1 MLKRFIALVL
11 SISLVVMA
19 LPLSCGAARDLYFEE
34 QLAKSLK
41 SLGLFQGVSDTDF
54 ALHRAPTRVEAL
66 IMLIRLLGHGKEAQE
81 SGASHPF
88 TDVPTW
94 ADGYVGYA
102 YEKGLTNGTSDTT
115 FGTGT
120 ASAQMYLTFVL
131 RALGYSDGNG
141 EDFSWNNPYALAE
154 SVGIVPEGVDHVNFL
169 RGDVVLVS
177 YGALEASLKGSTQSL
192 AQKLIDEGVFT
203 YEQYTEYYDPAAF
216 AKQAQGPRELS
227 SEEIY
232 NQCSPAV
239 FYLEIYNQNGQ
250 AISSGSGF
258 FLKENG
264 VAVTNYHVIEDGY
277 SAKIT
282 IPGTEEVYEV
292 AGVYDYNKEY
302 DWAVIQVN
310 GSGFSTLKMGRESS
324 VIAGA
329 PVYAI
334 GSPLGLKNT
343 ITQGLISNTNR
354 WVDGVCYI
362 QTSAAISHGSSGGAL
377 INKYGEVIGMTS
389 AGFTEGQNLGLALP
403 VSVFQNHLENG
414 LTSMAEIAGIN
425 SPNPTEPQLS
435 DNLSRREKAFALLLA
450 VIETMGNDEIND
462 EPAYTQREET
472 ENGYMEFSI
481 LENDDLTIDIIVW
494 EVYEE
499 DTYYTSLTLE
509 PYSDEM
515 FVFYSYN
522 MEEDGYFFEGYT
534 NIYAP
539 AFTAES
545 PFSFTHVKGQANRE
559 SNEAI
564 CKSNLVYGLIFVEEI
579 FDVLAEM
586 GDYSVSD
593 LGFTAF

>member
-1 MLKRFIALVL
+1 M
-11 SISLVVMA
+11 
-19 LPLSCGAARDLYFEE
+19 
-34 QLAKSLK
+34 
-41 SLGLFQGVSDTDF
+41 
-54 ALHRAPTRVEAL
+54 
-66 IMLIRLLGHGKEAQE
+66 
-81 SGASHPF
+81 
-88 TDVPTW
+88 
-94 ADGYVGYA
+94 
-102 YEKGLTNGTSDTT
+102 
-115 FGTGT
+115 
-120 ASAQMYLTFVL
+120 
-131 RALGYSDGNG
+131 
-141 EDFSWNNPYALAE
+141 
-154 SVGIVPEGVDHVNFL
+154 
-169 RGDVVLVS
+169 
-177 YGALEASLKGSTQSL
+177 
-192 AQKLIDEGVFT
+192 
-203 YEQYTEYYDPAAF
+203 
-216 AKQAQGPRELS
+216 
-227 SEEIY
+227 
-232 NQCSPAV
+232 

-425 SPNPTEPQLS
+425 FPKPTEPQLS